1 MPVVGTLSI
10 DGIVI
15 GNAFTAVNDYTSYEV
30 NKFDPIRSFT
40 QSETVEIP
48 TRTAEAT
55 YTKNICEVLSLRDM
69 RDADDMKGFELIDH
83 DATLADPWIT
93 GDDTNG
99 FATGVRPNSDDVFG
113 LEAIRIVSFSVT
125 YADNGFDA
133 SAGTRRPCNC
143 RRDDRSDHLL
153 ESQQP
158 LVAEGCRRDG
168 QRRGGLSLGR
178 EER

>member
-1 MPVVGTLSI
+1 M
-10 DGIVI
+10 
-15 GNAFTAVNDYTSYEV
+15 NDYTSYEV

-99 FATGVRPNSDDVFG
+99 FATGVRPNSDKVFG

-133 SAGTRRPCNC
+133 SAAT
-143 RRDDRSDHLL
+143 
-153 ESQQP
+153 
-158 LVAEGCRRDG
+158 V
-168 QRRGGLSLGR
+168 
-178 EER
+178 